1 MSVRKIVLTL
11 LGIAMVCSS
20 VWMMTGILSTI
31 TLCQVV
37 DAVHRT
43 PATRLLACGLATAI
57 SFAGLAYYDRFAT
70 RLVVPDAVPA
80 HRAWVVGAASHA
92 LSNTLG
98 FHAVTGGAL
107 RYHFYRQEQV
117 RAVDIAKITM
127 VVGAC
132 VALGPLSL
140 LAIVFSTAAR
150 PTFAAVRVVG
160 IAVLGLLAC
169 AVYLSPGIARRFRS
183 QPEASSALK
192 RTDLIAPLGRKFG
205 RSQRCA
211 VCALSPSARRSGTGS
226 GRFCNDRAERHSA
239 GRAQPF
245 ARRRWRIRSD
255 GTQCMSCRS
264 PWRCPRCAAALSSD
278 LQPDAF
284 LRGDRRVDL
293 ATAPSFASV
302 LTVCWTRPGWA
313 YPVSPQFDG
322 G

>member
-11 LGIAMVCSS
+11 LGIAMVCGS
-20 VWMMTGILSTI
+20 VWIMTGILSTI
-31 TLCQVV
+31 TLSQVV
-37 DAVHRT
+37 DTVHRT

-140 LAIVFSTAAR
+140 LAIVFSTAAT

-183 QPEASSALK
+183 QPEASSAFK
-192 RTDLIAPLGRKFG
+192 RTELILPLGV
-205 RSQRCA
+205 SLVEA
-211 VCALSPSARRSGTGS
+211 SAALCALYFLLPAGLAPGLVAFVMIVLSGSVLGVLSHSPGGVGVFEATVLSAFPADHRG
-226 GRFCNDRAERHSA
+226 DVL
-239 GRAQPF
+239 
-245 ARRRWRIRSD
+245 
-255 GTQCMSCRS
+255 
-264 PWRCPRCAAALSSD
+264 AAL
-278 LQPDAF
+278 LLYRLIYNLMPF
-284 LRGDRRVDL
+284 CV
-293 ATAPSFASV
+293 ATAGLIRQQQRHPH
-302 LTVCWTRPGWA
+302 RP
-313 YPVSPQFDG
+313 
-322 G
+322 